1 MVCGMAHGR
10 QKLAAGE
17 RQKTPALE
25 PKATVGWCTFVSYQT
40 LRVRRM
46 VRALIGNAFCGGS
59 VSKPQVSSLDKA
71 LGKCLKNHRL
81 RARISQ
87 SALGKHLGV
96 TFQQVQKF
104 ESGRNRLSAG

>member
-17 RQKTPALE
+17 RHKTPALE

-71 LGKCLKNHRL
+71 LGKCLKKHRL
-81 RARISQ
+81 RARIRQ
-87 SALGKHLGV
+87 
-96 TFQQVQKF
+96 
-104 ESGRNRLSAG
+104 RLSSSDDLGANGDASRSVRIWR